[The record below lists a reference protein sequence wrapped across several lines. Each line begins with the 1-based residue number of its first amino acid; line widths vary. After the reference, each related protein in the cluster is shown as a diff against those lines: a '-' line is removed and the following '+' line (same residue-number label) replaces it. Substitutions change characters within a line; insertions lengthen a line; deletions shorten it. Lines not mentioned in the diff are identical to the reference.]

1 MKIYILRHEDRTQDC
16 SFFSP
21 LTQIGLDNADK
32 LVPIL
37 KECNINMVI
46 SSPYIRTLQTI
57 NPFCKETN
65 QQINLEYSLGE
76 LQHAEIIAKQSAGIY
91 LPEYIAELFNYN
103 PNYKS
108 LIKPTDVNYPE
119 TEEDIKSRVK
129 IILKDLIC
137 KYYKS
142 DQNILLVT
150 HQSVCT
156 SILSTI
162 KKSGFHGAIDLENY
176 DKGKL
181 SKVFESGLWT
191 FEMLN

>member
-1 MKIYILRHEDRTQDC
+1 MKIYMLRHEDRTQDC

-21 LTQIGLDNADK
+21 LTNIGLDNADK
-32 LVPIL
+32 LVYKL
-37 KECNINMVI
+37 KECNINMII
-46 SSPYIRTLQTI
+46 SSPYIRTLQTV
-57 NPFCKETN
+57 NPYCKETN

-76 LQHAEIIAKQSAGIY
+76 LQHAEIIAKQSAGIN

-108 LIKPTDVNYPE
+108 LIKSTDVKYPE
-119 TEEDIKSRVK
+119 TEEDIKLRVK
-129 IILKDLIC
+129 NFFKDLIC

-142 DQNILLVT
+142 DHNILLVT

-156 SILSTI
+156 GVLEII
-162 KKSGFHGAIDLENY
+162 KKAGFPGVLDLQNY

-181 SKVFESGLWT
+181 SKIFDSGLWT